1 MQAWRPQCDPQNWS
15 TVEGGKNTGHK
26 EVVLWP
32 QLIPPVLS
40 LLHPPSQYCT
50 HTIIHKTFKVF
61 VGWHVLQTVL
71 LMISSEAVLQRAVCP
86 VTPVPSHCG
95 WSFVKVWTS
104 VYCSSSAEKASSAP
118 AAHRMTPVNH
128 GFRELNSQRC
138 SCSLCTKSPSAA
150 ANLFLLFIYAMSK
163 VKSNVIVTF

>member
-15 TVEGGKNTGHK
+15 TVEGGKSTCHK

-50 HTIIHKTFKVF
+50 HTIIHKTFKEF
-61 VGWHVLQTVL
+61 VGRHVLQTVL

-95 WSFVKVWTS
+95 WSFVRLFTAAPRLKKPPQPQQHTGWPLLIMVSVNWTHS
-104 VYCSSSAEKASSAP
+104 DALVLCVPNHLQLLRICFCFLS
-118 AAHRMTPVNH
+118 TPCL
-128 GFRELNSQRC
+128 R
-138 SCSLCTKSPSAA
+138 
-150 ANLFLLFIYAMSK
+150 
-163 VKSNVIVTF
+163 